1 MWDTPQKLIT
11 NLFGAIMKNI
21 KETNYSSTNIPSSD
35 TIVKITADARRAR
48 SLYIL
53 QLIRAGL
60 LGIKKPF
67 EISIAE
73 LKTRLEVCGERNNY
87 FREHG
92 PRYQKKQQEK
102 KVGMRP
108 PQRS

>member
-1 MWDTPQKLIT
+1 MWDTPKKLIT

-35 TIVKITADARRAR
+35 TIVRITADARRAR

-53 QLIRAGL
+53 QLIRAAL

-67 EISIAE
+67 ENKIKISLNSRASFNTHNIAAT
-73 LKTRLEVCGERNNY
+73 LR
-87 FREHG
+87 
-92 PRYQKKQQEK
+92 
-102 KVGMRP
+102 
-108 PQRS
+108 